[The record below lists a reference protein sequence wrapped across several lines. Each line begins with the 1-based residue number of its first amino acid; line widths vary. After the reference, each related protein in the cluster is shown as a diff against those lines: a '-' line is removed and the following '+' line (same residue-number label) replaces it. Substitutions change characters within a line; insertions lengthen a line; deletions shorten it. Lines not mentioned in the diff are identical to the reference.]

1 MYKFYIARFTH
12 KKNKLLRE
20 EKVNPEAHFLFKGGI
35 THHNEA
41 LDRFNPKVNDH
52 YKKDYGDWDIK
63 IWYSQNFETKEEAE
77 EREKDFLEVKFPEK
91 THKVWL
97 EKALGIKD
105 QYKYSNMS
113 GMTEIR
119 NLTYDE
125 IMETIHQYKQTQ
137 SEEEKRLKAILR
149 EKHNEK

>member
-1 MYKFYIARFTH
+1 MRDGYQA
-12 KKNKLLRE
+12 KNHFDCEVGIEMGKETSNGEDVVITTVQSLR
-20 EKVNPEAHFLFKGGI
+20 
-35 THHNEA
+35 TR
-41 LDRFNPKVNDH
+41 LDRFDPKVNDH
-52 YKKDYGDWDIK
+52 YKKDYGDWHIK
-63 IWYSQNFETKEEAE
+63 IWYSQNFQTEEEAL
-77 EREKDFLEVKFPEK
+77 EREKDFLEVKFPAE

-105 QYKYSNMS
+105 QNKYSNMS